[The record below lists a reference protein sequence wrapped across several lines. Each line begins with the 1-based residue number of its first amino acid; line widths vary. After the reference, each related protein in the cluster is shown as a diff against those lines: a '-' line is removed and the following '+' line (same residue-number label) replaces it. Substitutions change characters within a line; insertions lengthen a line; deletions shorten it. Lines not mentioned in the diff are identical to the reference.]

1 MMTTL
6 RVDVR
11 GAERMEA
18 VMLMLCLLYAYL
30 LHAHAHIHARR
41 QQVKCVDSQSVA
53 GTEKYATFC
62 SVFLWC
68 SK

>member
-41 QQVKCVDSQSVA
+41 QQVVCGQSI
-53 GTEKYATFC
+53 
-62 SVFLWC
+62 SRWH
-68 SK
+68 